1 MRPRVGPRVDRL
13 LDYREYPILFVDD
26 EAENLRVFE
35 LSFRREFQV
44 RTARSGEEAL
54 QSLHDHPSAIVL
66 SDHRMEGMS
75 GVELLAKVREV
86 DAKTVRIL
94 VTAYGDAA
102 TLSDAINNGW
112 IYRYVAKPWRPE
124 EMRLTLR
131 TAIEVYA
138 LAREREELLYELDAL
153 NAAAKLLNRELEL
166 VPLLDRVVETLTE
179 EFGFDGATVFLFDAT
194 GERLQVVRAA
204 PREGGVAERP
214 AEFDIPVEGASE
226 FIERLCEGRL
236 QRLRM
241 GELLSLEGPVR
252 RFATEVAADEIMV
265 LPLLGHAGVIGALAV
280 DNRRGGEG
288 FGASDYTLLDGL
300 ASQAVIAIENARLV
314 EDLRR
319 SREQVRRADRLG
331 TLGTLAA
338 GLAHEINNPLVA
350 IRTFLSLAPAKRRE
364 EDREFWSEY
373 HELAL
378 REVDRIHGLVKT
390 MGRLGRT
397 GEEEAARGPCDLVEL
412 VREAVTLLAAEAT
425 RAGVEVELAIADEVP
440 KVVGV
445 RDHLH
450 QVALNLLLN
459 AIQATARPPR
469 TNGGTRAVAG
479 RVRVALR
486 PERAPGEESV
496 CLEVADDGCGIRSED
511 LERIFD
517 PFYTTK
523 APEAGSGLGL
533 MICHRI
539 VQDHGGRIEVESLE
553 GRGATFRV
561 RLPVSDGAR

>member
-1 MRPRVGPRVDRL
+1 MRARVGPRVDRL
-13 LDYREYPILFVDD
+13 LDYREYPVLFVDD
-26 EAENLRVFE
+26 EVENLRVFE
-35 LSFRREFQV
+35 LGFRREFQV

-54 QSLHDHPSAIVL
+54 QSLHEHPSAIVL

-86 DAKTVRIL
+86 DAKTIRIL
-94 VTAYGDAA
+94 VTAFGDAA

-153 NAAAKLLNRELEL
+153 NAAAKTLNRELEL
-166 VPLLDRVVETLTE
+166 VPLLDRVLETLTH

-194 GERLQVVRAA
+194 GERLQAVRSAPAGGGVAQRPVEFDISAGAA
-204 PREGGVAERP
+204 PR
-214 AEFDIPVEGASE
+214 
-226 FIERLCEGRL
+226 FIEALREGRM
-236 QRLRM
+236 RRVRM
-241 GELLSLEGPVR
+241 EELLSLEAPVR
-252 RFATEVAADEIMV
+252 RFATEVAADEIML

-288 FGASDYTLLDGL
+288 FGAADYTLLDGL

-319 SREQVRRADRLG
+319 SREHVRRVDRLG

-364 EDREFWSEY
+364 EDRDFWTSY

-390 MGRLGRT
+390 MARLGH
-397 GEEEAARGPCDLVEL
+397 GADEESPRGACDLAEL
-412 VREAVTLLAAEAT
+412 VREAVTLLAPEAM
-425 RAGVEVELAIADEVP
+425 RAGVDVAVELADDVP

-450 QVALNLLLN
+450 QVVLNLLLN

-469 TNGGTRAVAG
+469 TNGGSPAAPG
-479 RVRVALR
+479 RVRVVLR
-486 PERAPGEESV
+486 PGAPEAESV
-496 CLEVADDGCGIRSED
+496 CLEVGDDGCGIASDD

-517 PFYTTK
+517 PFFTTK
-523 APEAGSGLGL
+523 GPEVGSGLGL

-539 VQDHGGRIEVESLE
+539 VQDHGGSIEVESLE

-561 RLPVSDGAR
+561 HLPVCGGA